1 MVADHTKTSDQLKSL
16 IKDKQIN
23 VQLPASLDD
32 NHKAN
37 LDKLH
42 GLSGSAFDAAYV
54 PMQVDAHEQ
63 AVTLFQAY
71 ADSGDN
77 ADLKQWAQTTLP
89 TLKTHLADAQALNS
103 EIGKIKPMA
112 KNDDKAMSPSGTV
125 GEMAPMQKEA
135 DVKTDDSAAKTAKT
149 QVPMNNIKFVTRQE
163 PTEWSAQALIGRTVE
178 NAKGENLG
186 DINNVILNEKG
197 DVVAVTIGVGGFL
210 GLGEKDIGVPFD
222 SLDFTT
228 ADASADNSG
237 KPSVAE
243 KKEQAADARAA
254 RYDREHKDIRIV
266 LNASKQQLE
275 AAPEFLWLGQQGDK
289 RAQAD

>member
-1 MVADHTKTSDQLKSL
+1 M
-16 IKDKQIN
+16 
-23 VQLPASLDD
+23 
-32 NHKAN
+32 
-37 LDKLH
+37 
-42 GLSGSAFDAAYV
+42 
-54 PMQVDAHEQ
+54 
-63 AVTLFQAY
+63 
-71 ADSGDN
+71 
-77 ADLKQWAQTTLP
+77 
-89 TLKTHLADAQALNS
+89 
-103 EIGKIKPMA
+103 
-112 KNDDKAMSPSGTV
+112 
-125 GEMAPMQKEA
+125 
-135 DVKTDDSAAKTAKT
+135 
-149 QVPMNNIKFVTRQE
+149 
-163 PTEWSAQALIGRTVE
+163 
-178 NAKGENLG
+178 
-186 DINNVILNEKG
+186 
-197 DVVAVTIGVGGFL
+197 VAVTIGVGGFL